1 MKTTKKLI
9 VFSVLSI
16 ALNADEIQL
25 KTGWN
30 LIGINSTDP
39 VSELTHNQNILKA
52 AGGGVGG
59 GGNYRYD
66 KSFAQFASGSMKLGQ
81 GYWLKTDADTTLSY
95 TPSTQINS
103 SIELLSG
110 WNLINTC
117 VEIDAKEI
125 LTKYPNV
132 VKAAGGGV
140 GGGGNF
146 RYDKSFAQ
154 FASGVT
160 KEGQGYWFKV
170 DEPFSITCIPPYQ
183 YRTWGLG
190 GDEDNS
196 KLTVMVNGVNYTLIA
211 YSNLNIEQSNASTS
225 PDITTFVG
233 TLNSKVI
240 TSSFVIANDY
250 NTKDVVIKVFSDENN
265 MTTETL
271 ITQSQAITA
280 NNSYVTYDITIDNA
294 DDYRPIQ
301 PTDTNIEMPPA
312 APVF

>member
-1 MKTTKKLI
+1 MKTTKR
-9 VFSVLSI
+9 VI
-16 ALNADEIQL
+16 ALSLLTLSLNANEIQL

-30 LIGINSTDP
+30 LIGVNSTDQ
-39 VSELTHNQNILKA
+39 VSELSKNQNILKA

-59 GGNYRYD
+59 GGDYRYD
-66 KSFAQFASGSMKLGQ
+66 KSFAQFASGTMKLGQ
-81 GYWLKTDADTTLSY
+81 GYWINTNADTSLSY
-95 TPSTQINS
+95 TPSSQTNT

-117 VEIDAKEI
+117 TEIDAKEI

-132 VKAAGGGV
+132 LKAAGGGV
-140 GGGGNF
+140 GGGGDF

-154 FASGVT
+154 YATGLT

-170 DEPFSITCIPPYQ
+170 DEPFSITCIAPFI

-190 GDEDNS
+190 GDADNS
-196 KLTVMVNGVNYTLIA
+196 KLTVMVNGVYYTLVA

-225 PDITTFVG
+225 PDITTFIG
-233 TLNSKVI
+233 TLNSKPI
-240 TSSFVIANDY
+240 TNSFVISNDY
-250 NTKDVVIKVFSDENN
+250 NTHEVVIKVFSDENN
-265 MTTETL
+265 MTNETL

-280 NNSYVTYDITIDNA
+280 NNSYVTYDIAIQNA

-301 PTDTNIEMPPA
+301 PTDTNIEMPPS
-312 APVF
+312 APLF